1 MILDPIY
8 FVFVGP
14 CLLLGMIAQVWVK
27 GSFSKGQN
35 VDTPIT
41 GAQAARQIL
50 DQNGLY
56 DVPIEVIPGEL
67 TDHYD
72 PSKKVLRLSQAVYTG
87 YNASAV
93 GVAAHEAGHA
103 IQDAQRYPL
112 LVIRNLAVPT
122 ANLGSNIGIT
132 LFLVGLAASLKWLV
146 LAGVILFTLSK
157 RL

>member
-50 DQNGLY
+50 DQNGLN
-56 DVPIEVIPGEL
+56 DVPIEMIGGEL

-72 PSKKVLRLSQAVYTG
+72 PSAKVLRLSQAVYTG

-103 IQDAQRYPL
+103 MTRS
-112 LVIRNLAVPT
+112 VT
-122 ANLGSNIGIT
+122 HS
-132 LFLVGLAASLKWLV
+132 W
-146 LAGVILFTLSK
+146 
-157 RL
+157 